1 MLRYSL
7 LMRHL
12 PAPDIERER
21 NGQLMPIDRQVQR
34 LLDYYNRFGVPPFN
48 TLTPEEARRQPTLVD
63 AARELP
69 GQQGEDAS
77 PEPVGNVTDLALSG
91 PGGDLPIRIYR
102 PRGSGPFP
110 ALVYFHGGGWVFGNL
125 ENTDAA
131 CRALTNMARCLVIS
145 VDYRLAPE
153 HRYPAAVDD
162 AYAAVRW
169 VFENAASIDSD
180 PQRVAVGGESAGGNL
195 AAVVCLRA
203 RDQGDPLPI
212 YQALI
217 YPVTNYAFDTPSYA
231 ENADNPALS
240 RDTMRWFWQQY
251 LPDEQAG
258 QQPYASPL
266 RAPDLSGLPPA
277 VIITAEYD
285 PLRDEGEAYAQRLRD
300 AGVPVVSSR
309 YSGMVHLFFRL
320 TALLEPARKALL
332 EVASGLRSAFSRA
345 PELAQSDI
353 KPLGTGARA
362 TNGSESA
369 ETGFPQA
376 PAAGGAVVAAEAQTR
391 EGIQISALGLEQET
405 PLTQSTAQMA
415 GSELAHQ
422 TEEHTRERP
431 EAPQKHTQQ
440 ETIPMT
446 SPKQPPE
453 DARTP
458 GTPIRPAPVPADER
472 DATQPGA
479 ASESAPVIPPDTRVQ
494 ESAPIIP
501 TDLEEDQGVAATLP
515 PGAAPRESA
524 PIIPSGKPGQ
534 ERAPVIPADE
544 ELPPTESAIPADRPQ
559 EASAP
564 VIPTDAQERQAAQEA
579 EERSAPSASEA
590 PRDTPLNPE

>member
-1 MLRYSL
+1 
-7 LMRHL
+7 
-12 PAPDIERER
+12 
-21 NGQLMPIDRQVQR
+21 MPIDRQVQR
-34 LLDYYNRFGVPPFN
+34 LLDHYNRFGVPPFN
-48 TLTPEEARRQPTLVD
+48 TLTLEEARQQPTLVD
-63 AARELP
+63 AAREVL
-69 GQQGEDAS
+69 GQSGEDVS
-77 PEPVGNVTDLALSG
+77 PELVGDVTNLAISG

-102 PRGSGPFP
+102 PKGSGPFP
-110 ALVYFHGGGWVFGNL
+110 VLVYFHGGGWVLGNL

-131 CRALTNMARCLVIS
+131 CRALTNMAQCLVVS
-145 VDYRLAPE
+145 VNYRKAPE
-153 HRYPAAVDD
+153 HPYPAAVDD
-162 AYAAVRW
+162 AYAAVQW
-169 VFENAASIDSD
+169 VFENAANIDGD
-180 PQRVAVGGESAGGNL
+180 PLRVAVGGESAGGNL

-217 YPVTNYAFDTPSYA
+217 YPVTNYAFDTPSYE

-240 RDTMRWFWQQY
+240 RETMRWFWQQY

-285 PLRDEGEAYAQRLRD
+285 PLRDEGEAYARRLRD

-309 YSGMVHLFFRL
+309 YTGMVHLFFRL
-320 TALLEPARKALL
+320 AAFLEPARKALL
-332 EVASGLRSAFSRA
+332 EVAAGLRSAFSRA

-353 KPLGTGARA
+353 KPLG
-362 TNGSESA
+362 A
-369 ETGFPQA
+369 E
-376 PAAGGAVVAAEAQTR
+376 VAAEAQTR
-391 EGIQISALGLEQET
+391 EGIQIGSLGLEQET
-405 PLTQSTAQMA
+405 TLAQSTTQVA
-415 GSELAHQ
+415 GSEPVRQ
-422 TEEHTRERP
+422 TARHTRERDAARQEHP
-431 EAPQKHTQQ
+431 QQ
-440 ETIPMT
+440 EASKMT
-446 SPKQPPE
+446 SPAQPPE
-453 DARTP
+453 DNRTP

-501 TDLEEDQGVAATLP
+501 TDLDEDQGVAATLP
-515 PGAAPRESA
+515 PGTAPRESA
-524 PIIPSGKPGQ
+524 PVIPSGKPGQ

-544 ELPPTESAIPADRPQ
+544 GLPPTESVIPADKPQ

-564 VIPTDAQERQAAQEA
+564 VIPTDAQERQATQEA
-579 EERSAPSASEA
+579 EDRSSPPASEVSK
-590 PRDTPLNPE
+590 DTSANPE

>member
-1 MLRYSL
+1 
-7 LMRHL
+7 
-12 PAPDIERER
+12 
-21 NGQLMPIDRQVQR
+21 MPIDPQVQR
-34 LLDYYNRFGVPPFN
+34 LLDHYNRFGVPPFT
-48 TLTPEEARRQPTLVD
+48 TLTPEEARQQPTLVD
-63 AARELP
+63 AARELF

-77 PEPVGNVTDLALSG
+77 PESVGNVTDLAIPG
-91 PGGDLPIRIYR
+91 PGGAVPIRIYR
-102 PRGSGPFP
+102 PTGSGPFP
-110 ALVYFHGGGWVFGNL
+110 ALVYIHGGGWVFGNL
-125 ENTDAA
+125 ENTDVA
-131 CRALTNMARCLVIS
+131 CHALTNMAQCLVVS
-145 VDYRLAPE
+145 VDYRRAPE
-153 HRYPAAVDD
+153 HQYPAAVDD
-162 AYAAVRW
+162 AYAAVQW
-169 VFENAASIDSD
+169 VFENAASIDGD

-195 AAVVCLRA
+195 ATVVCLRA

-240 RDTMRWFWQQY
+240 RETMRWFWRHY

-309 YSGMVHLFFRL
+309 YTGMVHLFFRL

-332 EVASGLRSAFSRA
+332 EVAAGLRSAFSRA

-353 KPLGTGARA
+353 KPLG
-362 TNGSESA
+362 
-369 ETGFPQA
+369 
-376 PAAGGAVVAAEAQTR
+376 AVVAAEAQTR
-391 EGIQISALGLEQET
+391 EGIQVGSLGLEQET
-405 PLTQSTAQMA
+405 PVPQSAEQMT

-422 TEEHTRERP
+422 TQARTHERDT
-431 EAPQKHTQQ
+431 APQAHPQQ
-440 ETIPMT
+440 EASQMT
-446 SPKQPPE
+446 SPTQPPE
-453 DARTP
+453 DIRTP

-472 DATQPGA
+472 DATQPGEA

-501 TDLEEDQGVAATLP
+501 TDLDEDQGVAATLP

-524 PIIPSGKPGQ
+524 PVIPSGKPGQ

-544 ELPPTESAIPADRPQ
+544 GLPPAESVIPADRPQ
-559 EASAP
+559 EANAP
-564 VIPTDAQERQAAQEA
+564 IIPTDAQERKAAQEVDG
-579 EERSAPSASEA
+579 RSAPPASEA
-590 PRDTPLNPE
+590 SRDTTLNPE